1 MSSLDSIP
9 KHIAIVMDGN
19 GRWAKKRFM
28 PRAMGHREGLKAT
41 RKIIE
46 ATANKGVEVLT
57 LFAFSS
63 ENWNRPEGEVSALM
77 DLFVNA
83 LDKEVS
89 QLDEKGVRIQFI
101 GDCSK
106 FSVELQEKINQA
118 EKTTSANTSFLL
130 NIAANYGGRWDV
142 VQAAKSLYKEAIHN
156 EIDIDSVNEEEFSK
170 FLSTSQQSDPDL
182 FIRTAGEQRISNFL
196 MWQLAYTELY
206 FAEALWPDF
215 DEDQLQLALQDY
227 AQRKRKFGQTQ
238 EQIDQAQ
245 RESNA

>member
-1 MSSLDSIP
+1 MPATDTIP

-19 GRWAKKRFM
+19 GRWAKKRFL

-46 ATANKGVEVLT
+46 ATANAGVKVLT

-63 ENWNRPEGEVSALM
+63 ENWSRPEDEITALM

-83 LDKEVS
+83 LEKEVP
-89 QLDEKGVRIQFI
+89 QLHEKGVRIFFI
-101 GDCSK
+101 GDRSQ
-106 FSVELQEKINQA
+106 FNPELQEKINEA
-118 EKTTSANTSFLL
+118 ERITSNNEAFML

-142 VQAAKSLYKEAIHN
+142 VQAAKILYKKAIDK
-156 EIDIDSVNEEEFSK
+156 EIDIESIDESEFSK
-170 FLSTSQQSDPDL
+170 CMSTSLHVDPDL

-206 FAEALWPDF
+206 FSDVFWPDF
-215 DEDQLQLALQDY
+215 NEKQLQLALQDY
-227 AQRKRKFGQTQ
+227 AQRKRKFGRTQ
-238 EQIDQAQ
+238 EQIDQSTRGHSA
-245 RESNA
+245 

>member
-1 MSSLDSIP
+1 MSSSDSIP

-19 GRWAKKRFM
+19 GRWAKKRLL

-46 ATANKGVEVLT
+46 ATANAGVKVLT

-63 ENWNRPEGEVSALM
+63 ENWNRPEEEVSALM

-83 LDKEVS
+83 LEKEVS

-101 GDCSK
+101 GDRSK
-106 FSVELQEKINQA
+106 FHSALQEKINEA
-118 EKTTSANTSFLL
+118 ELATSDNESFLL

-142 VQAAKSLYKEAIHN
+142 VNAAKSLYKNVISN
-156 EIDIDSVNEEEFSK
+156 EVDIDKVDEEEFSK
-170 FLSTSQQSDPDL
+170 YLSTSPQIDPDL
-182 FIRTAGEQRISNFL
+182 FIRTAGEQRVSNFL

-206 FAEALWPDF
+206 FADVLWPDF
-215 DEDQLQLALQDY
+215 DEKQLQIALQNY
-227 AQRKRKFGQTQ
+227 AQRKRKFGRTQ
-238 EQIDQAQ
+238 EQVDQSQEID
-245 RESNA
+245 NA